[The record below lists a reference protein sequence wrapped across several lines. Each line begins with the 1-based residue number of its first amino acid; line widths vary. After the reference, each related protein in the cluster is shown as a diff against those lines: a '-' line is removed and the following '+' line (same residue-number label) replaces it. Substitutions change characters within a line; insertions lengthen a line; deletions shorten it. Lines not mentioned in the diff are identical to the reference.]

1 MVNLVSGTRNGAESA
16 SISEWRE
23 YFECPQGKRLVRDG
37 LLQDP
42 LSYVSFRGQIVHA
55 VFGYLRNG
63 SSAELVYFWCRGLS
77 QLRIESLAN
86 ETDESSLLRLA
97 SMLSEVCGVRPK
109 FSQLRMIWEGKF
121 SDATDFLGAKNDSFD
136 LYWYES
142 DDLILACLYDRAEPA
157 AAVRAQER
165 SSSSTLMECLAFHC
179 DYFQL
184 RSVLWNSVPM
194 RYLNKVL
201 ENQPDRLVKAHLET
215 KLFKPNKEHREKR
228 FEWPWQRSIEHDI
241 VQLESS
247 QYHSLK
253 YRPVP
258 TVSLVADLRKS
269 TRALEQL
276 PSEYVGE
283 FSAFLTEIVD
293 IAREKVFEFGGFFDK
308 ETGDGIVGHFVDF
321 TQLGEVDSA
330 RRRAFHAAEKMIQDV
345 NLRCVALQKK
355 LHLGVEGLGI
365 SVGVHQQ
372 EAVWVTEADQVRAI
386 GPSVVLAARL
396 CGDAERSSIFV
407 SNSFFEKLQHEL
419 PSSTLSRF
427 SKKEYSGKE
436 HDPHVGLYG
445 YQLGIGEAHGR

>member
-1 MVNLVSGTRNGAESA
+1 MANLVSGTRNGAESA
-16 SISEWRE
+16 TIREWRE
-23 YFECPQGKRLVRDG
+23 YFQCPQSKRLVRDG
-37 LLQDP
+37 LFQDP

-63 SSAELVYFWCRGLS
+63 GETDLVYFWCRGLS
-77 QLRIESLAN
+77 QLRVESLEDEN
-86 ETDESSLLRLA
+86 DESSLLRLA
-97 SMLSEVCGVRPK
+97 SMLSEVCSVRPK
-109 FSQLRMIWEGKF
+109 FAQLRMIWEGKF
-121 SDATDFLGAKNDSFD
+121 SEATDFLGTERGTFD

-142 DDLILACLYDRAEPA
+142 NDLTLACLFDKNA
-157 AAVRAQER
+157 AGPKVGSKDQ
-165 SSSSTLMECLAFHC
+165 SSSSTLLECLAFHC

-184 RSVLWNSVPM
+184 RSVLWNSAPM

-201 ENQPDRLVKAHLET
+201 ANKPDRLVKAHLET
-215 KLFKPNKEHREKR
+215 KLFKPHKENREER
-228 FEWPWQRSIEHDI
+228 FEWPWQRSIEYNI
-241 VQLESS
+241 VQVKSKKC
-247 QYHSLK
+247 HSLK

-293 IAREKVFEFGGFFDK
+293 IAKETVFQFGGFFDK

-330 RRRAFHAAEKMIQDV
+330 RKRAFHAAKKMIQSID
-345 NLRCVALQKK
+345 LKCVTLQKK

-372 EAVWVTEADQVRAI
+372 DAVWVTEVDQVRAI

-396 CGDAERSSIFV
+396 CGDADRNSIFV
-407 SNSFFEKLQHEL
+407 SNSFFETLNHEI
-419 PSSTLSRF
+419 PSATLSKF
-427 SKKEYSGKE
+427 SKKMHSGKE

-445 YQLGIGEAHGR
+445 YQVGIGNALEQ